1 MRIFIPQL
9 PEVDNVSDLRR
20 SVYEGF
26 KKIVDQLQGVSDS
39 VPAKTT
45 TTTVATKKGISTS
58 SLGGGVGVTG
68 ASTINNAT
76 LGTPTYVNNGDGT
89 VSVTLP
95 WTAPA
100 VPGEFIGIHVYVED
114 PDQSSGN
121 KGTNL
126 TGSTTFG
133 GNPDMSGTWQPADLG
148 KFTSSPA
155 VFNLNQQTNSRTI
168 RIYGV
173 SYSTSIENDLVRY
186 GATGASP
193 STTLLIDP
201 VGVVNGEEYA
211 RLVTNVAQIDYGSGV
226 LGIRFLTD
234 YTAGQR
240 WSEGVTWSWPTAP
253 PSPTQGQIDTV
264 RLVHRYQMLFQDG
277 SAMPDTLW
285 ADVGY
290 PFTKNEDVQGWPLIP
305 YHYKFTTY
313 FVSGSGG
320 NFNSIVDGVT
330 PSVSYEFDWPLSANT
345 YAPNVT
351 GASVAVTTPTSSDGT
366 NMKLVTATF
375 TPPAANT
382 WGGVF
387 LRVYDGSSLVK
398 ENKGVTSPVTVLIQ
412 NPNTAKTYT
421 WKLVTFD
428 VNNKVNAE
436 DGSTPQGN
444 IAVGSA
450 AGTLNGANLV
460 VSSVSTISLNSTKI
474 MVGGGGSK
482 PGYFEVYNGAGSA
495 IGFIGTQTGASYN
508 ATALTSAQNG
518 YTYTIT
524 SSGST
529 NWTLIGAA
537 NNNVGTTFTKSGGT
551 GAGSGTATINQDGA
565 WFSQLRVGSTSWAN
579 APFYVDGSGN
589 VLIDNSNDTTKTATF
604 KLNSNGITTTINN
617 TSQDPTNIYAGLTI
631 INNSATSESSVVTP
645 STFYLINSSNK
656 GVVSI
661 WNNKS
666 SFAGGG
672 VVNTYTAGGTFGASI
687 GINGVLGVGEVIVY
701 TSGTAD
707 LVLRSGYG
715 LAFGGTNVVIDTSR
729 NGLFNSLSIGGTTRI
744 TSSGNAELNSYC
756 KVGSYYGV
764 VTSGS
769 GSTQKRIVTGF
780 QALSGGQ
787 LTFSTGLSTTESF
800 VATLAYNGTPTEY
813 LSVYGNK
820 IYSSDVTSS
829 NYVFWQAVGY

>member
-9 PEVDNVSDLRR
+9 PEVENIEDLRR

-39 VPAKTT
+39 VPAKAT
-45 TTTVATKKGISTS
+45 TTTVATKKGITTS
-58 SLGGGVGVTG
+58 SLSGGVGVTG

-148 KFTSSPA
+148 KFTDSPA
-155 VFNLNQQTNSRTI
+155 VFNLSQQINSRTI

-201 VGVVNGEEYA
+201 VGVANGEEYA
-211 RLVTNVAQIDYGSGV
+211 RLVTNVGKIDYGSGV
-226 LGIRFLTD
+226 TGIRFISD

-264 RLVHRYQMLFQDG
+264 RLIHRYQMLFQDG

-285 ADVGY
+285 ADVGH
-290 PFTKNEDVQGWPLIP
+290 PFTKNEDVKGWPLIP

-345 YAPNVT
+345 YASNVT
-351 GASVAVTTPTSSDGT
+351 GASATVTTPTSSDGT
-366 NMKLVTATF
+366 NMKQITVTF
-375 TPPAANT
+375 TPPTENT
-382 WGGVF
+382 WGGVI
-387 LRVYDGSSLVK
+387 LRVYDGSTLMVQPVKGISSPISILV
-398 ENKGVTSPVTVLIQ
+398 P
-412 NPNTAKTYT
+412 NPSSSKTYT
-421 WKLVTFD
+421 WKLVSFD
-428 VNNKVNAE
+428 VNNKINAE

-444 IAVGSA
+444 VAVGSA
-450 AGTLNGANLV
+450 SGTLDGAKLV
-460 VSSVSTISLNSTKI
+460 VSSVSTVSLDATKI

-482 PGYFEVYNGAGSA
+482 PGYFEVYNAAGSA
-495 IGFIGTQTGASYN
+495 IGFIGTQ
-508 ATALTSAQNG
+508 
-518 YTYTIT
+518 
-524 SSGST
+524 SG
-529 NWTLIGAA
+529 N
-537 NNNVGTTFTKSGGT
+537 
-551 GAGSGTATINQDGA
+551 DGA
-565 WFSQLRVGSTSWAN
+565 WF
-579 APFYVDGSGN
+579 
-589 VLIDNSNDTTKTATF
+589 KT
-604 KLNSNGITTTINN
+604 I
-617 TSQDPTNIYAGLTI
+617 
-631 INNSATSESSVVTP
+631 
-645 STFYLINSSNK
+645 
-656 GVVSI
+656 
-661 WNNKS
+661 
-666 SFAGGG
+666 
-672 VVNTYTAGGTFGASI
+672 
-687 GINGVLGVGEVIVY
+687 
-701 TSGTAD
+701 
-707 LVLRSGYG
+707 
-715 LAFGGTNVVIDTSR
+715 
-729 NGLFNSLSIGGTTRI
+729 SIGGTSYTNGLI
-744 TSSGNAELNSYC
+744 KMDSSGNVSIDVPNGTQHLVIAQSILDPSANQLGIRIANGASPCAGSNTAWYVGSGVSIFGPRLVTNYSDYRDYTYGVMAVDTNGGTLRLYGSSHTGTSTNYISFTGSNGQVRADGGFYIGTGSLNSATAVIDSNQNGKFLSLYIN
-756 KVGSYYGV
+756 GV
-764 VTSGS
+764 QRIDSSANSGFLTVAWGS
-769 GSTQKRIVTGF
+769 GGSSSLDSSGNVSLGSGKVLKVNSIQVVGAQ
-780 QALSGGQ
+780 QADIGAPSFATLSDAETYCGQ
-787 LTFSTGLSTTESF
+787 LRTVLRNHGLM
-800 VATLAYNGTPTEY
+800 A
-813 LSVYGNK
+813 
-820 IYSSDVTSS
+820 
-829 NYVFWQAVGY
+829 

>member
-1 MRIFIPQL
+1 
-9 PEVDNVSDLRR
+9 
-20 SVYEGF
+20 
-26 KKIVDQLQGVSDS
+26 
-39 VPAKTT
+39 
-45 TTTVATKKGISTS
+45 
-58 SLGGGVGVTG
+58 
-68 ASTINNAT
+68 
-76 LGTPTYVNNGDGT
+76 
-89 VSVTLP
+89 
-95 WTAPA
+95 
-100 VPGEFIGIHVYVED
+100 
-114 PDQSSGN
+114 
-121 KGTNL
+121 
-126 TGSTTFG
+126 
-133 GNPDMSGTWQPADLG
+133 
-148 KFTSSPA
+148 
-155 VFNLNQQTNSRTI
+155 
-168 RIYGV
+168 
-173 SYSTSIENDLVRY
+173 
-186 GATGASP
+186 
-193 STTLLIDP
+193 
-201 VGVVNGEEYA
+201 
-211 RLVTNVAQIDYGSGV
+211 
-226 LGIRFLTD
+226 
-234 YTAGQR
+234 
-240 WSEGVTWSWPTAP
+240 
-253 PSPTQGQIDTV
+253 
-264 RLVHRYQMLFQDG
+264 
-277 SAMPDTLW
+277 
-285 ADVGY
+285 
-290 PFTKNEDVQGWPLIP
+290 
-305 YHYKFTTY
+305 
-313 FVSGSGG
+313 
-320 NFNSIVDGVT
+320 
-330 PSVSYEFDWPLSANT
+330 
-345 YAPNVT
+345 
-351 GASVAVTTPTSSDGT
+351 
-366 NMKLVTATF
+366 
-375 TPPAANT
+375 
-382 WGGVF
+382 
-387 LRVYDGSSLVK
+387 
-398 ENKGVTSPVTVLIQ
+398 
-412 NPNTAKTYT
+412 
-421 WKLVTFD
+421 
-428 VNNKVNAE
+428 
-436 DGSTPQGN
+436 
-444 IAVGSA
+444 
-450 AGTLNGANLV
+450 
-460 VSSVSTISLNSTKI
+460 
-474 MVGGGGSK
+474 
-482 PGYFEVYNGAGSA
+482 
-495 IGFIGTQTGASYN
+495 
-508 ATALTSAQNG
+508 
-518 YTYTIT
+518 
-524 SSGST
+524 
-529 NWTLIGAA
+529 LIGAA